1 MFGAKGWSP
10 VTMGAK
16 PEEAAEDVAGGG
28 GIDISLILYC
38 DATSDMSLDISL
50 NSCLATSKLTS
61 G

>member
-50 NSCLATSKLTS
+50 
-61 G
+61 